1 MREDR
6 RMRMAE
12 RMMLTVDRV
21 GGAGGTAGISSG
33 SRAGL
38 GSHDAALM
46 RGIVVMMDRTCRH
59 FASDIDWQYDFV
71 PSTYSHRRES
81 ESGLRCFMVTENDL
95 ALRVGGYVR
104 VDALPLADVL
114 KVTAGCYDPY
124 FNPVVVCEKSM
135 ALSELDYRKLREL
148 LDETHDKVT
157 TYYVRRAT

>member
-1 MREDR
+1 
-6 RMRMAE
+6 MAE